1 MQDSNA
7 EIVGNKALLGPYWS
21 IRLHTG
27 WKEYQPGQFVM
38 VKAPKAFLRRPFSIL
53 DLQDG
58 VVEICYKVIGK
69 GTSGLSLLKAGERL
83 QVLGPL
89 GKGFEIRKA
98 DRHIMVAG
106 GYGFAPFF
114 GLSKRLREDC
124 SLFYGAKNIT
134 HLIYMEEF
142 KKMGVNLYLSTE
154 DGSIGRKGIV
164 TDDFKKMLPVNGS
177 IAVYGCGPKKMLDAV
192 KKICGHAA
200 GKLKISCQ
208 LSLES
213 YMACGIGVCHGCV
226 TKNSKGEYVRVCK
239 EGPVFDS
246 RELI

>member
-1 MQDSNA
+1 M
-7 EIVGNKALLGPYWS
+7 
-21 IRLHTG
+21 
-27 WKEYQPGQFVM
+27 
-38 VKAPKAFLRRPFSIL
+38 
-53 DLQDG
+53 DLKDG
-58 VVEICYKVIGK
+58 VIEICYKVVGK
-69 GTSGLSLLKAGERL
+69 GTFGLSLLKAGGKL

-89 GKGFEIRKA
+89 GKGFEIRKTG
-98 DRHIMVAG
+98 RQIMVAG

-114 GLSKRLREDC
+114 GLAKKLGGNC

-134 HLIYMEEF
+134 HLIYLDEF

-164 TDDFKKMLPVNGS
+164 TDHFRDVLPDNGA
-177 IAVYGCGPKKMLDAV
+177 IAVYGCGPGKMLDAV
-192 KKICGHAA
+192 NKICMQSA

-239 EGPVFDS
+239 EGPVFDGE
-246 RELI
+246 ELT